1 MLSAGIPILET
12 VESLSEDSKG
22 GQKKLL
28 DQMRLDL
35 GQGQHMYAT
44 FEKFPRIFD
53 KVTVNIV
60 KAAEESGTLDTALED
75 LIRTIRKDIEFN
87 DKIRSA
93 LMYPMFIMIVFAVV
107 LVVILVVVIPRITT
121 VFTSLRVELPAAT
134 KIMIVMSDVLIKY
147 PIPVVI
153 VFGVIIALLIV
164 SYKQHKGVFIQ
175 LFTSLPVISKLAQQI
190 DITRFTRSL
199 YLLLSAGIPITTALE
214 LTQDVV
220 MKKNIQSAIKHAK
233 NAVFSGK
240 KLSQGLKDSKKVIP
254 SVTIKIIEAGERSG
268 NLDKAM
274 LEASDYMDYQVS
286 KSLKSVTAMIE
297 PIMLVLVAIM
307 VGVMMVSIIGPIYQM
322 IGSVAPN

>member
-1 MLSAGIPILET
+1 MAAISN
-12 VESLSEDSKG
+12 
-22 GQKKLL
+22 
-28 DQMRLDL
+28 R
-35 GQGQHMYAT
+35 
-44 FEKFPRIFD
+44 FFD
-53 KVTVNIV
+53 KEELLFSIV
-60 KAAEESGTLDTALED
+60 EG
-75 LIRTIRKDIEFN
+75 
-87 DKIRSA
+87 
-93 LMYPMFIMIVFAVV
+93 
-107 LVVILVVVIPRITT
+107 
-121 VFTSLRVELPAAT
+121 
-134 KIMIVMSDVLIKY
+134 
-147 PIPVVI
+147 
-153 VFGVIIALLIV
+153 
-164 SYKQHKGVFIQ
+164 
-175 LFTSLPVISKLAQQI
+175 
-190 DITRFTRSL
+190 
-199 YLLLSAGIPITTALE
+199 
-214 LTQDVV
+214 